1 MAKKKV
7 EKVEEQI
14 VEKISFSSLDQV
26 MCDDYAIYA
35 KYVIQNRAIPDVRD
49 GLKPVQRRIIYSMY
63 ENGYLFNKPTKK
75 CARIVGD
82 VMGKYHPHGDSSIYE
97 ALARMSQN
105 WKINMNLID
114 FQGNNGSI
122 DGDGPAA
129 YRYTEARL
137 APLAEEL
144 VRDLEKETVDMDLNF
159 DDTLFE
165 PSVLPAHFPNLLL
178 NGTEGI
184 AVAMATEIPPHNL
197 RELID
202 ATIYRIQHP
211 NCEIDELLE
220 IVKGPDFPT
229 GGNLLKS
236 DGIRNIY
243 TTGRGKVDIRAK
255 YEIVEEKD
263 KNLIIIHEIPYK
275 VIKKDISYI
284 IDTIRQKKEIDGIIE
299 VVDATEMH
307 KIKIIVTLKKD
318 VDPNIV
324 MNYLLQ
330 KTPLQTSYSANMVAI
345 VNGRPETLTLTSYLD
360 SYIEHQKDVTTRRTR
375 FELAKDT
382 KRLNVVDGL
391 IKAISILDEVIEVI
405 RGSINKS
412 DAKNN
417 LIAKFGFNEEQA
429 EAIVSLQL
437 YRLTNT
443 DVTKL
448 QDEAK
453 SLRNEIEELNYI
465 LNDAKKLSR
474 VIINDL
480 KFISNKY
487 GVDRKTEII
496 DANKE
501 FSIDKRDL
509 ILKEDV
515 MLAVTADG
523 YLKCSS
529 FKSYKSS
536 NSIMP
541 GIKSEDL
548 LVCADTVNTGDFVLS
563 FTNKGNF
570 IFTPVHEI
578 QDGKWKDEG
587 KHINY
592 LTNLPGN
599 EKIIK
604 TFGVEEF
611 IDNVYIVTVSKRG
624 QIKRTLLK
632 EFVAQ
637 RYSKPICTMK
647 MLKNDELAD
656 VTFTSGNSDLLI
668 ISSNGLATFFNENE
682 LTPLGNKTAG
692 VKSLNNI
699 KDGHIVSIHA
709 FEQDEK
715 AKLLLLTDKGNL
727 RIFDSSNVN
736 KTERLGKATIL
747 FKTFKYDPH
756 TLIYAKKLDKEVVSK
771 NIETILYCITKDN
784 KMIEV
789 KNDDYHLTPMDK
801 YAKTNIDISETT
813 ILERIHNFSIE
824 YIKKNMKTYAVAPEI
839 IKKPDFTQNVD
850 DGDDEFIQ
858 ISIFDE
864 LGD

>member
-7 EKVEEQI
+7 ENVTTEVVEN
-14 VEKISFSSLDQV
+14 ISFSSLDQV

-63 ENGYLFNKPTKK
+63 ESGYLFNKPTKK

-137 APLAEEL
+137 ALLAEEL
-144 VRDLEKETVDMDLNF
+144 VRDLDKETVDMDLNF

-202 ATIYRIQHP
+202 AAIYRINHP
-211 NCEIDELLE
+211 NCGFDELLD
-220 IVKGPDFPT
+220 IIKGPDFPT
-229 GGNLLKS
+229 GGHLLNS

-263 KNLIIIHEIPYK
+263 RNCIIITEIPYK
-275 VIKKDISYI
+275 VIKKDISFA
-284 IDTIRQKKEIDGIIE
+284 IDTIRQKKEIDGILE
-299 VVDATEMH
+299 VIDATEMH
-307 KIKIIVTLKKD
+307 KIKIIVSLKKD

-324 MNYLLQ
+324 IKYLLQ

-345 VNGRPETLTLTSYLD
+345 VNGRPETLNICSYLD
-360 SYIEHQKDVTTRRTR
+360 AYIAHQQDVTTRRTR
-375 FELAKDT
+375 FDLAKDK
-382 KRLNVVDGL
+382 KRLNIVDGL
-391 IKAISILDEVIEVI
+391 IKAISILDDVINVI
-405 RGSINKS
+405 RASHNKS

-417 LIAKFGFNEEQA
+417 IISKFDFNEEQA
-429 EAIVSLQL
+429 EAIVNLQL

-443 DVTKL
+443 DITKL
-448 QDEAK
+448 NDEAK
-453 SLRNEIEELNYI
+453 HLREEIEELNYI
-465 LNDAKKLSR
+465 LNDPKKLNR
-474 VIINDL
+474 VIVHDL
-480 KFISNKY
+480 KYIANKF

-496 DANKE
+496 DANRD

-523 YLKCSS
+523 YIKRSS
-529 FKSYKSS
+529 LKSYKTS
-536 NSIMP
+536 NSEMP
-541 GIKSEDL
+541 GIKGEDL
-548 LVCADTVNTGDFVLS
+548 LICADTVNTGDFVLS

-570 IFTPVHEI
+570 IFTPIHEI

-587 KHINY
+587 KNINY
-592 LTNLPGN
+592 LTSLSPN

-604 TFGVEEF
+604 SIGVEDF
-611 IDNVYIVTVSKRG
+611 IDNVYLVTVSKRG

-637 RYSKPICTMK
+637 RYSKPICSMK
-647 MLKNDELAD
+647 LLKNDELAD
-656 VTFTSGNSDLLI
+656 VAFTSGNSDLLV
-668 ISSNGLATFFNENE
+668 ISSNGLATLFNESE

-699 KDGHIVSIHA
+699 KEGQIVSLITL
-709 FEQDEK
+709 EPEER
-715 AKLLLLTDKGNL
+715 AKLILLTDKGNL
-727 RIFDSSNVN
+727 RIVDTGNID
-736 KTERLGKATIL
+736 KTERLGKATTI

-756 TLIYAKKLDKEVVSK
+756 ALIFCKKLTKEVVSK
-771 NIETILYCITKDN
+771 NLETKLLCLTSDN
-784 KMIEV
+784 KPFEV
-789 KNDDYHLTPMDK
+789 KTNDYHLTPMDK
-801 YAKTNIDISETT
+801 YTKANIEISENT
-813 ILERIHNFSIE
+813 ILQRVHNFSIS
-824 YIKKNMKTYAVAPEI
+824 YVRKNMKTYETKVAE
-839 IKKPDFTQNVD
+839 IKKVEETKDDF
-850 DGDDEFIQ
+850 DDEFIQ

>member
-7 EKVEEQI
+7 EKVEETV
-14 VEKISFSSLDQV
+14 VENISFSSLDQV

-63 ENGYLFNKPTKK
+63 ESGYLFHKPTKK

-197 RELID
+197 RELVE
-202 ATIYRIQHP
+202 ATIYRINHP
-211 NCEIDELLE
+211 HCGFDELLS
-220 IVKGPDFPT
+220 IIKGPDFPT
-229 GGNLLKS
+229 GGHLLNS
-236 DGIRNIY
+236 EGIRNIY
-243 TTGRGKVDIRAK
+243 TTGKGKIDIRAK
-255 YEIVEEKD
+255 YEIIEEKD
-263 KNLIIIHEIPYK
+263 RNLIVISEIPYK
-275 VIKKDISYI
+275 VIKKDISYA

-299 VVDATEMH
+299 VIDATEMH
-307 KIKIIVTLKKD
+307 QIKIIVSLKKD

-345 VNGRPETLTLTSYLD
+345 VNGRPETLNICTYLD
-360 SYIEHQKDVTTRRTR
+360 SYIAHQQEVTTRRTR
-375 FELAKDT
+375 FDLAKDK

-391 IKAISILDEVIEVI
+391 IKAISILDEVIETI
-405 RGSINKS
+405 RASHNKS

-417 LIAKFGFNEEQA
+417 IIAKFGFNEEQA
-429 EAIVSLQL
+429 EAIVNLQL

-448 QDEAK
+448 QEEAK
-453 SLRNEIEELNYI
+453 SLRDEIEELNYI
-465 LNDAKKLSR
+465 LNDPKKLNR
-474 VIINDL
+474 VIISDL
-480 KFISNKY
+480 KFIANKY
-487 GVDRKTEII
+487 GIDRKTEII
-496 DANKE
+496 DANRD

-515 MLAVTADG
+515 MLAVTTDG
-523 YLKCSS
+523 YIKCSS

-536 NSIMP
+536 NSVMP
-541 GIKSEDL
+541 GIKGDDV
-548 LVCADTVNTGDFVLS
+548 LVAADTVNTGDFILS

-587 KHINY
+587 KNINY
-592 LTNLPGN
+592 LTSLSAN

-604 TFGVEEF
+604 TIGVEEF

-637 RYSKPICTMK
+637 RYSKPICSMK
-647 MLKNDELAD
+647 LLKNDELAD
-656 VTFTSGNSDLLI
+656 VAFTSGNSDLLVV
-668 ISSNGLATFFNENE
+668 SSNGLATLFNENE

-699 KDGHIVSIHA
+699 KEGHIVSLIT
-709 FEQDEK
+709 FEQDER

-727 RIFDSSNVN
+727 RICDSGNVE
-736 KTERLGKATIL
+736 KTERLGKTTVL

-756 TLIYAKKLDKEVVSK
+756 SLIACIKLGKEVVSK
-771 NIETILYCITKDN
+771 NLETKLLCITKDN
-784 KMIEV
+784 KSIEV
-789 KNDDYHLTPMDK
+789 STNDYHLTPMDK
-801 YAKTNIDISETT
+801 YAKTNIEIDENV
-813 ILERIHNFSIE
+813 ILEKFHNFAIT
-824 YIKKNMKTYAVAPEI
+824 YIKKDMKTYAPTPVEV
-839 IKKPDFTQNVD
+839 KKPQFDSGD
-850 DGDDEFIQ
+850 DDEFIQ

>member
-1 MAKKKV
+1 MAKRKV
-7 EKVEEQI
+7 ETPETEI

-63 ENGYLFNKPTKK
+63 ENGYLFSKPTKK

-97 ALARMSQN
+97 ALARMSQS

-137 APLAEEL
+137 TPLAEEL
-144 VRDLEKETVDMDLNF
+144 VRDLQKETVDMDLNF

-202 ATIYRIQHP
+202 ATIYRINHP
-211 NCEIDELLE
+211 HCEIDELLE

-229 GGNLLKS
+229 GGHLLNS
-236 DGIRNIY
+236 EGIKNIY

-263 KNLIIIHEIPYK
+263 KNLIVITEIPYK
-275 VIKKDISYI
+275 VVKSTQICYA
-284 IDTIRQKKEIDGIIE
+284 IDSIRQKKEIDGILE

-307 KIKIIVTLKKD
+307 KIKIVISLKKD
-318 VDPNIV
+318 VDPSIV

-330 KTPLQTSYSANMVAI
+330 KTALQTSYSANMVAI
-345 VNGRPETLTLTSYLD
+345 VNGRPETLNLITYLD
-360 SYIEHQKDVTTRRTR
+360 AYIAHQQEITTRKTR
-375 FELAKDT
+375 FDLAKDI
-382 KRLNVVDGL
+382 KRLNIVDGL
-391 IKAISILDEVIEVI
+391 IKAISILDEVIDAI
-405 RGSINKS
+405 RASQNKA

-417 LIAKFGFNEEQA
+417 LINKFGFNEEQA
-429 EAIVSLQL
+429 EAIVNLQL

-443 DVTKL
+443 DITKL
-448 QDEAK
+448 NDEAK
-453 SLRNEIEELNYI
+453 ALKEEIEELNYI
-465 LNDAKKLSR
+465 LNDNKKLNR

-480 KFISNKY
+480 KYISNKY

-496 DANKE
+496 DAIKE
-501 FSIDKRDL
+501 VSVDKRDL

-515 MLAVTADG
+515 KLAITSDG
-523 YLKCSS
+523 YIKCSS

-541 GIKSEDL
+541 GIKSDDTL
-548 LVCADTVNTGDFVLS
+548 ICADTVNTADFVLS

-587 KHINY
+587 KNINY
-592 LTNLPGN
+592 LTALSAN

-604 TFGVEEF
+604 TIGVEDF
-611 IDNVYIVTVSKRG
+611 IDNVFIVTISKRG

-637 RYSKPICTMK
+637 RYSKPICSMK
-647 MLKNDELAD
+647 LLKTDELAD
-656 VTFTSGNSDLLI
+656 VAFTSGNSDLLI
-668 ISSNGLATFFNENE
+668 VSSNGYATFFNENE

-699 KDGHIVSIHA
+699 KDGHIVSLIP
-709 FEQDEK
+709 FETDEK

-727 RIFDSSNVN
+727 RILDSSNVD
-736 KTERLGKATIL
+736 KTERLGRATTI

-756 TLIYAKKLDKEVVSK
+756 ELIACIKLEKEVVSK
-771 NIETILYCITKDN
+771 NIPTTLYCISKDN
-784 KMIEV
+784 KQIEV
-789 KNDDYHLTPMDK
+789 STDDYHLTPMDK
-801 YAKTNIDISETT
+801 YAKTNIEIDENVV
-813 ILERIHNFSIE
+813 LQKIHNFNID
-824 YIKKNMKTYAVAPEI
+824 YVRQNMKTFAAQTKS
-839 IKKPDFTQNVD
+839 IKNEVEESIDN
-850 DGDDEFIQ
+850 DDEFIQ

>member
-1 MAKKKV
+1 MAKKKI
-7 EKVEEQI
+7 EKVEQQI
-14 VEKISFSSLDQV
+14 VENISFSSLDQV

-49 GLKPVQRRIIYSMY
+49 GLKPVQRRIIYSMH
-63 ENGYLFNKPTKK
+63 EAGYLFNKPTKK

-97 ALARMSQN
+97 ALARMSQS

-122 DGDGPAA
+122 DGDSPAA

-144 VRDLEKETVDMDLNF
+144 VRDLEKDTVDMDLNF
-159 DDTLFE
+159 DDTLYE

-197 RELID
+197 KELID
-202 ATIYRIQHP
+202 ATIYRINHP
-211 NCEIDELLE
+211 NCGFDEILN
-220 IVKGPDFPT
+220 IIKGPDFPT
-229 GGNLLKS
+229 GGHLLNS
-236 DGIRNIY
+236 DGIKNIY

-255 YEIVEEKD
+255 YEIIEEKD
-263 KNLIIIHEIPYK
+263 RNLIVVHEIPYK
-275 VIKKDISYI
+275 VVKKDICYI
-284 IDTIRQKKEIDGIIE
+284 IDNIRQKKEIDGIIE

-307 KIKIIVTLKKD
+307 KIKIIIALKKD
-318 VDPNIV
+318 VDPSIV

-345 VNGRPETLTLTSYLD
+345 VNGRPETLNILTYLD
-360 SYIEHQKDVTTRRTR
+360 SYITHQQEVTTRRTK
-375 FELAKDT
+375 FDLTKDE

-391 IKAISILDEVIEVI
+391 IKAISILDEVIETI
-405 RGSINKS
+405 RASINKS

-417 LIAKFGFNEEQA
+417 LIKKFDFNEEQA

-465 LNDAKKLSR
+465 LNDSKKLNR
-474 VIINDL
+474 VIVSDL

-487 GVDRKTEII
+487 GIERKTEII
-496 DANKE
+496 EANKD

-523 YLKCSS
+523 YIKCSS

-536 NSIMP
+536 NSQMP
-541 GIKSEDL
+541 GIKSEDR
-548 LVCADTVNTGDFVLS
+548 LVCADVVNTGDFALS

-587 KHINY
+587 KNINY
-592 LTNLPGN
+592 LTSLSTN

-604 TFGVEEF
+604 TIGVEEF

-647 MLKNDELAD
+647 LLKNDELAD
-656 VTFTSGNSDLLI
+656 VAFTSGDSDLLI
-668 ISSNGLATFFNENE
+668 VSNNGLATFFNENE

-699 KDGHIVSIHA
+699 KDGQIISLIT
-709 FEQDEK
+709 FEKDER

-727 RIFDSSNVN
+727 RIFDSSNVE
-736 KTERLGKATIL
+736 KTERLGKTTTL

-756 TLIYAKKLDKEVVSK
+756 SLIACIKLEKDVVSK
-771 NIETILYCITKDN
+771 NLETNLLCLTKDN
-784 KMIEV
+784 KLVEV
-789 KNDDYHLTPMDK
+789 KTDDYHLTPMDK
-801 YAKTNIDISETT
+801 YAKTNIDINEST
-813 ILERIHNFSIE
+813 ILERIHNFSID
-824 YIKKNMKTYAVAPEI
+824 YIRKNMKTYQSKPIES
-839 IKKPDFTQNVD
+839 KKQSSFND
-850 DGDDEFIQ
+850 DNDDEFIQ

>member
-1 MAKKKV
+1 MAKKKIEKQETVV
-7 EKVEEQI
+7 EN
-14 VEKISFSSLDQV
+14 ISFSSLDQV

-49 GLKPVQRRIIYSMY
+49 GLKPVQRRIIYTMY
-63 ENGYLFNKPTKK
+63 ENGYFFNKETKK

-97 ALARMSQN
+97 ALARMSQD
-105 WKINMNLID
+105 WKMNMKLIS

-122 DGDGPAA
+122 DGDSPAA
-129 YRYTEARL
+129 YRYTEAKL

-144 VRDLEKETVDMDLNF
+144 VRDIEKETVDLDLNF

-202 ATIYRIQHP
+202 ATILRIQKP
-211 NCEIDELLE
+211 YCSVDEILD
-220 IVKGPDFPT
+220 IIKGPDFPT
-229 GGNLLKS
+229 GAYLLNS
-236 DGIRNIY
+236 EGIKNIY

-255 YEIVEEKD
+255 YEIIEEKD
-263 KNLIIIHEIPYK
+263 KNIIEITQIPYK
-275 VIKKDISYI
+275 VVKKDIAYA
-284 IDTIRQKKEIDGIIE
+284 IDNIRQKREIDGILE
-299 VVDATEMH
+299 VIDATEMH
-307 KIKIIVTLKKD
+307 DIKILVYLKKD

-345 VNGRPETLTLTSYLD
+345 VNGKPETLTILSYLD
-360 SYIEHQKDVTTRRTR
+360 AYIKHQQEIVRRR
-375 FELAKDT
+375 SQFELEKDK
-382 KRLNVVDGL
+382 KRLNVVNGL
-391 IKAISILDEVIEVI
+391 IKAISILDDVISTI
-405 RGSINKS
+405 RASQNKQ
-412 DAKNN
+412 DAKTN
-417 LIAKFGFNEEQA
+417 IMTKFVFNEEQA
-429 EAIVSLQL
+429 EAIVTLQL
-437 YRLTNT
+437 YRLSNT
-443 DVTKL
+443 DITKL
-448 QDEAK
+448 QDESK
-453 SLRNEIEELNYI
+453 SLTDEIEELNYI
-465 LNDAKKLSR
+465 LNDPKKLNR
-474 VIINDL
+474 VICSDL
-480 KFISNKY
+480 KYISNKY

-496 DANKE
+496 DANRE

-515 MLAVTADG
+515 KLAVTSDG
-523 YLKCSS
+523 YIKRSS

-541 GIKSEDL
+541 GIKNNDT
-548 LVCADTVNTGDFVLS
+548 LVCADNVNTGDFILS

-587 KHINY
+587 KNINY
-592 LTNLPGN
+592 LTTLPGN

-604 TFGVEEF
+604 TIGVEEF

-632 EFVAQ
+632 EFVSQ

-647 MLKNDELAD
+647 LLKNDELAD
-656 VTFTSGNSDLLI
+656 VTFTSGNSNLLVVA
-668 ISSNGLATFFNENE
+668 SNGLSTMFNENE

-699 KDGHIVSIHA
+699 KDGHVVSLIS
-709 FEQDEK
+709 FEQDER
-715 AKLLLLTDKGNL
+715 AKLMLLTDKGNL
-727 RIFDSSNVN
+727 RIFDSGNVDI
-736 KTERLGKATIL
+736 TERLGKATTL

-756 TLIYAKKLDKEVVSK
+756 TLIYCKKIDKEVVSRSV
-771 NIETILYCITKDN
+771 EQTLYCVSSDGRS
-784 KMIEV
+784 IEV
-789 KNDDYHLTPMDK
+789 KNSDYHLTPMDK
-801 YAKTNIDISETT
+801 YAKTNIDIDEKTV
-813 ILERIHNFSIE
+813 LANIHNFEIE
-824 YIKKNMKTYAVAPEI
+824 YIRKDIKTFVVKAPEP
-839 IKKPDFTQNVD
+839 KKSTAVFD
-850 DGDDEFIQ
+850 DSDDDFIQ

-864 LGD
+864 LD

>member
-1 MAKKKV
+1 MAKRKV
-7 EKVEEQI
+7 ETPETEI

-63 ENGYLFNKPTKK
+63 ENGYLFSKPTKK

-97 ALARMSQN
+97 ALARMSQS

-137 APLAEEL
+137 TPLAEEL
-144 VRDLEKETVDMDLNF
+144 VRDLQKETVDMDLNF

-202 ATIYRIQHP
+202 ATIYRINHP
-211 NCEIDELLE
+211 HCEIDELLE

-229 GGNLLKS
+229 GGHLLNS
-236 DGIRNIY
+236 EGIKNIY
-243 TTGRGKVDIRAK
+243 ATGRGKVDIRAK

-263 KNLIIIHEIPYK
+263 KNLIVITEIPYK
-275 VIKKDISYI
+275 VVKSTQICYA
-284 IDTIRQKKEIDGIIE
+284 IDSIRQKKEIDGILE

-307 KIKIIVTLKKD
+307 KIKIVISLKKD
-318 VDPNIV
+318 VDPSIV

-330 KTPLQTSYSANMVAI
+330 KTALQTSYSANMVAI
-345 VNGRPETLTLTSYLD
+345 VNGRPETLNLITYLD
-360 SYIEHQKDVTTRRTR
+360 AYIAHQQEITTRKTR
-375 FELAKDT
+375 FDLAKDI
-382 KRLNVVDGL
+382 KRLNIVDGL
-391 IKAISILDEVIEVI
+391 IKAISILDEVIDAI
-405 RGSINKS
+405 RASQNKA

-417 LIAKFGFNEEQA
+417 LINKFGFNEEQA
-429 EAIVSLQL
+429 EAIVNLQL

-443 DVTKL
+443 DITKL
-448 QDEAK
+448 NDEAK
-453 SLRNEIEELNYI
+453 ALKEEIEELNYI
-465 LNDAKKLSR
+465 LNDNKKLNR

-480 KFISNKY
+480 KYISNKY

-496 DANKE
+496 DAIKE
-501 FSIDKRDL
+501 VSVDKRDL

-515 MLAVTADG
+515 KLAITSDG
-523 YLKCSS
+523 YIKCSS

-541 GIKSEDL
+541 GIKSDDTL
-548 LVCADTVNTGDFVLS
+548 ICADTVNTADFVLS

-578 QDGKWKDEG
+578 QEGKWKDEG
-587 KHINY
+587 KNINY
-592 LTNLPGN
+592 LTALSAN

-604 TFGVEEF
+604 TIGVEDF
-611 IDNVYIVTVSKRG
+611 IDNVFIVTISKRG

-637 RYSKPICTMK
+637 RYSKPICSMK
-647 MLKNDELAD
+647 LLKTDELAD
-656 VTFTSGNSDLLI
+656 VAFTSGNSDLLI
-668 ISSNGLATFFNENE
+668 VSSNGYATFFNENE

-699 KDGHIVSIHA
+699 KDGHIVSLIP
-709 FEQDEK
+709 FETDEK

-727 RIFDSSNVN
+727 RILDSSNVD
-736 KTERLGKATIL
+736 KTERLGRATTI

-756 TLIYAKKLDKEVVSK
+756 ELIACIKLEKEVVSK
-771 NIETILYCITKDN
+771 NIPTTLYCISKDN
-784 KMIEV
+784 KQIEV
-789 KNDDYHLTPMDK
+789 STDDYHLTPMDK
-801 YAKTNIDISETT
+801 YAKTNIEIDENVV
-813 ILERIHNFSIE
+813 LQKIHNFNIDYVRQS
-824 YIKKNMKTYAVAPEI
+824 MKTFAAQTKS
-839 IKKPDFTQNVD
+839 IKNEVEESIDN
-850 DGDDEFIQ
+850 DDEFIQ